1 MGTTGT
7 DGTGGHAVTWRDIR
21 HLLLLAVLAS
31 AGFEFASQSAW
42 FYSTAMFASMF
53 LVQWVRY
60 DARVK
65 ALSEAEGVVLSIASH
80 PRKRLH

>member
-1 MGTTGT
+1 
-7 DGTGGHAVTWRDIR
+7 VTWRDIR

-31 AGFEFASQSAW
+31 AGFEFVSQGAW

-65 ALSEAEGVVLSIASH
+65 ALSEAEGVVLSIGRR
-80 PRKRLH
+80 PRRRLH